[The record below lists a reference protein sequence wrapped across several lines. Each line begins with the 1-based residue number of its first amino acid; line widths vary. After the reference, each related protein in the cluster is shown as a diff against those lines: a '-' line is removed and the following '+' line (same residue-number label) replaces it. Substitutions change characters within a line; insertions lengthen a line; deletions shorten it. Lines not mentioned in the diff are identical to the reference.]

1 MGVIRAWTNLF
12 FTPVFT
18 PILTFPLEGGRDL
31 GLRKGRPYG
40 ATRTVMMSVLWN
52 CWCLTDEA

>member
-1 MGVIRAWTNLF
+1 MGVTRAWTNLF

-31 GLRKGRPYG
+31 WLRKSPLPYLS
-40 ATRTVMMSVLWN
+40 TRQLMMSMP
-52 CWCLTDEA
+52 